1 MNDKLQLVLGV
12 IAGAACIPVLWA
24 LFRAMTIAVED
35 EEAVLVTSFGKLT
48 QKFTKPGLQF
58 LPGKL
63 FPWTTIRTVP
73 LKLRF
78 REYKNIYVNDARGTT
93 VLVDLWLEFQVVDAE
108 KATFQIA
115 DWDAAL
121 RNLVMHSA
129 SSILGNRDFR
139 EILCDRQELAG
150 LLTRD
155 IATETERWGIKV
167 ELAFIQNVSLLPEV
181 SHQIFESI
189 AARLNRAKADI
200 EEYGRI
206 RVAKLEAD
214 TLARVASLVAETKG
228 QYPAAVGRAFQRLQ
242 STPAVYAAYQELYE
256 LSLVRPHRT
265 IAFRGFAGSELR
277 AADAAMLAP
286 PIVDG
291 TPHLVPGLSGTDA
304 KRLG

>member
-1 MNDKLQLVLGV
+1 MSDKLQLVLGIV
-12 IAGAACIPVLWA
+12 AGAACLPLLWY
-24 LFRAMTIAVED
+24 LFRAVTIAVED

-48 QKFTKPGLQF
+48 QKFTTPGLKV
-58 LPGKL
+58 LPAKL

-73 LKLRF
+73 LKLRH

-93 VLVDLWLEFQVVDAE
+93 VLVDLWVEFQIIDAE

-115 DWDAAL
+115 DWDGAL

-155 IATETERWGIKV
+155 IDSETERWGIKV
-167 ELAFIQNVSLLPEV
+167 EFVFVHNVSLLPEV
-181 SHQIFESI
+181 SRQIFESI

-214 TLARVASLVAETKG
+214 THARVANLVAETKG
-228 QYPAAVGRAFQRLQ
+228 QYPAAVGRAFGKLQ
-242 STPAVYAAYQELYE
+242 KTPKVYAAYQELYA

-265 IAFRGFAGSELR
+265 IAFRGFGASELR

-291 TPHLVPGLSGTDA
+291 KPALVAGLTGLDGKRTP
-304 KRLG
+304 